1 MTPDEASKRIQVAI
15 AGVGNCAASFIEGL
29 CFYRQHPHLDTGLLF
44 PVLCG
49 YSARDIDVV
58 AAFDIATQKK
68 LVSPCVKPCI
78 NHRTTLC
85 GLMIF
90 VLTVKPM
97 FFVAPLLMRNWKNC
111 SRGGWFRSVVVH
123 AGGQHSVHF
132 ARKFF
137 LSDHT

>member
-1 MTPDEASKRIQVAI
+1 MKHPNESKLRLREWGTAQPVSLKDSAFIVSILILIPDCYSPSSAAI
-15 AGVGNCAASFIEGL
+15 VHEILTWSLPSIS
-29 CFYRQHPHLDTGLLF
+29 H
-44 PVLCG
+44 
-49 YSARDIDVV
+49 S
-58 AAFDIATQKK
+58 KK

-97 FFVAPLLMRNWKNC
+97 FFVAPLLMRNWKNR
-111 SRGGWFRSVVVH
+111 SRGGWFRTVVVH
-123 AGGQHSVHF
+123 AGGQHSVHC